1 MFALSV
7 KISDWLLE
15 DIDQEALAVSNY
27 STSSNSGVSTLATD
41 DYLNSSGYPNSYSQ
55 SYSNG
60 SYTQGGY
67 GDSSYSNSVTLEDP
81 SFTTSKTTSS
91 VTIKVTDSGDYSY
104 FSYSLRDAN
113 DNIISAATSYSTTK
127 TKTYTGLEP
136 STDYIIVVSWS
147 TSTTGMGNYEY
158 YPVTTDSLSVEYWSW
173 TSSNGSATAAQT
185 EAAHDAI
192 TGNGSTSDFSYKVW
206 NDMVEKVVDVWH
218 AQGGYFD
225 TTYLSYN
232 ETLMT
237 SSDKVLTAKRFNSL
251 NYNIAQNAPS
261 GTGIGYVYTGD
272 TVKGSYFTALA
283 TAINEWIDT
292 L

>member
-27 STSSNSGVSTLATD
+27 SASSNSGVSTLATD
-41 DYLNSSGYPNSYSQ
+41 DYQNSSGYPNSYSN
-55 SYSNG
+55 S
-60 SYTQGGY
+60 GGY
-67 GDSSYSNSVTLEDP
+67 EATGYSKYIESSYSNSAVLEDP
-81 SFTTSKTTSS
+81 TFTTSKTTSS
-91 VTIKVTDSGDYSY
+91 VTIKVVDAGDYSY

-127 TKTYTGLEP
+127 TKTYTGLDP

-147 TSTTGMGNYEY
+147 TSTTGMGNYDY
-158 YPVTTDSLSVEYWSW
+158 YYVATDSLSVAYWSW
-173 TSSNGSATAAQT
+173 TTSNGTATDAQT

-206 NDMVEKVVDVWH
+206 NDMVEKVVDIWH
-218 AQGGYFD
+218 AQGGYWD
-225 TTYLSYN
+225 TTKLSYDQ
-232 ETLMT
+232 TLMT
-237 SSDKVLTAKRFNSL
+237 ASDRVLTAARFNSL
-251 NYNIAQNAPS
+251 RYNIGLNVS
-261 GTGIGYVYTGD
+261 TGITDKSPGD
-272 TVKGSYFTALA
+272 VVRGSYFITLA
-283 TAINEWIDT
+283 NCLNDWIDT